1 MYGYDILHED
11 ILDRLIRNVREGVSQ
26 HAYIFEGEKG
36 AGSLEAAKLFANA
49 LVCGRTEVTPCGSCT
64 ACVLAKAGN
73 HPDIHT
79 VTPPKDKKNIL
90 VDQIRDILKDAA
102 KKPYEN
108 GKKVYTVLYGDDMN
122 EQAQNAFLK
131 LLEEPPE
138 YAVFII
144 LAENTASLL
153 PTVRSRC
160 EIIKFPPVPEAR
172 IKEALERAY
181 PDIKNADFLARYA
194 NGNIEKAKKL
204 AADEGFMPLRSGALE
219 TLGKLLSGSLS
230 DSYDAAEFA
239 ELNKADTETVLR
251 LWADL
256 LRDIML
262 IQNDGARYAVNTDYK
277 ERLTGIANRTDE
289 KRIVTALG
297 EVIRAQEML
306 KRYVNLRTVILSLA
320 FRIKKGAEILS

>member
-11 ILDRLIRNVREGVSQ
+11 ILDRLIKNIRTGISQ

-36 AGSLEAAKLFANA
+36 AGSLEAAMLFANA
-49 LVCGRTEVTPCGSCT
+49 LVCEKKEVAPCGACT
-64 ACVLAKAGN
+64 ACTLAKAGN
-73 HPDIHT
+73 HPDINT
-79 VTPPKDKKNIL
+79 VTPRKDKKNIL
-90 VDQIRDILKDAA
+90 VDQIREVLKDAA

-160 EIIKFPPVPEAR
+160 EIIKFPPVSGEK
-172 IKEALERAY
+172 IKDALLKAY
-181 PDIKNADFLARYA
+181 PDVKNADFLARYSL
-194 NGNIEKAKKL
+194 GNIERAKTL
-204 AADEGFMPLRSGALE
+204 ALDEGFMPLRSGAFEMLE
-219 TLGKLLSGSLS
+219 KLLSKELS
-230 DSYDAAEFA
+230 ESYDVAEFA
-239 ELNKADTETVLR
+239 ELNKADAETVLR

-262 IQNDGARYAVNTDYK
+262 IQNDGGRYAVNTDYK
-277 ERLTGIANRTDE
+277 EQLAGIANRTDE
-289 KRIVTALG
+289 KRIVAALS

-306 KRYVNLRTVILSLA
+306 KRYVNLRTLILSMA
-320 FRIKKGAEILS
+320 FRIKKGAEKLS